1 MREHDSFGPGTM
13 RRGRRKFDDDD
24 ADFLKIGRLEPA
36 LAEDPDLPESGDR
49 WSTWDGALH
58 GPTPRPDWVRTE
70 SGAVDTELG
79 MLKTGKE
86 ADVFLV
92 RRAVPDTD
100 QVSVLAAKRYRD
112 GDHKLFH
119 RDAGYLD
126 GRRVRRS
133 REMRAMTNR
142 TSFGKE
148 LIAGQWAIA
157 EFGALSHLWEVG
169 QETGLIRV
177 PYPVQLIGTE
187 LMLEFIGDWSTGEA
201 APRLAQVRADRD
213 VLEDLWRQLVDALSV
228 LARAQLAHGDLSPYN
243 TLVDDGRLVLIDLPQ
258 IVDVIANPQGAEF
271 IARDVRNVATWF
283 TARGLSIDVDDLTER
298 LLYEAGLR

>member
-1 MREHDSFGPGTM
+1 MREHDAFGPATM
-13 RRGRRKFDDDD
+13 RRGRRKFDDDEPE
-24 ADFLKIGRLEPA
+24 FLKSGRLEPA
-36 LAEDPDLPESGDR
+36 LSEEPDLPEAGDR

-58 GPTPRPDWVRTE
+58 GPQPRPDWVRTE
-70 SGAVDTELG
+70 HGAVDTEFG

-92 RRAVPDTD
+92 CRAIPDTD
-100 QVSVLAAKRYRD
+100 QISMLAAKRYRD

-119 RDAGYLD
+119 RDAGYLE

-148 LIAGQWAIA
+148 LISGQWAAA
-157 EFGALSHLWEVG
+157 EFGALSHLWQIGEAS
-169 QETGLIRV
+169 GLIRV
-177 PYPVQLIGTE
+177 PYPVQLAGTE
-187 LMLEFIGDWSTGEA
+187 LMLEFIGDWDTGEA
-201 APRLAQVRADRD
+201 APRLAQVRADQAD
-213 VLEDLWRQLVDALSV
+213 LEDLWRQTVDALSV

-243 TLVDDGRLVLIDLPQ
+243 TLVHEGRLVLIDLPQ

-271 IARDVRNVATWF
+271 IARDVRNVANWF
-283 TARGLSIDVDDLTER
+283 TARGLRLDVDELIER